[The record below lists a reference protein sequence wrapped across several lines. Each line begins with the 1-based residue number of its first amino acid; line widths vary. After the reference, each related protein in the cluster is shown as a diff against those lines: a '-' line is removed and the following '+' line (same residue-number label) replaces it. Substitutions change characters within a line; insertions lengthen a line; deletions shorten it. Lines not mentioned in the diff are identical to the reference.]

1 MKKAFTLVEMLIVL
15 LIIWILIWAM
25 SYFSWS
31 YIRKLNVESEL
42 ETVEN
47 TFFSTQVS
55 SLSQPN
61 FGKIKNI
68 SYIWVKVEPW
78 KDYLEKIALTWNLSH
93 INPFVI
99 WIWPF
104 SYIKIWT
111 WFEIYSWNNL
121 ERTSTKTVYFL
132 YKPYKMW
139 TIFLEDNGW
148 SYNILTG
155 NYKIKFYVNSIYKDK
170 KCFSIQLESWRIKKC
185 K

>member
-61 FGKIKNI
+61 FGKIKHI
-68 SYIWVKVEPW
+68 SYIW
-78 KDYLEKIALTWNLSH
+78 
-93 INPFVI
+93 
-99 WIWPF
+99 
-104 SYIKIWT
+104 
-111 WFEIYSWNNL
+111 
-121 ERTSTKTVYFL
+121 
-132 YKPYKMW
+132 
-139 TIFLEDNGW
+139 
-148 SYNILTG
+148 
-155 NYKIKFYVNSIYKDK
+155 
-170 KCFSIQLESWRIKKC
+170 
-185 K
+185 